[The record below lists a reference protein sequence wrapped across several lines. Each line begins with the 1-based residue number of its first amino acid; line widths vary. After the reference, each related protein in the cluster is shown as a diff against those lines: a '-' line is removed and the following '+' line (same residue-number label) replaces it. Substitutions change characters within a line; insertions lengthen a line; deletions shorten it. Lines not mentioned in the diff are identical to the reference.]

1 MRRDPR
7 GEICPV
13 AHALHDAGDER
24 GAVELAHLLGY
35 ADVLVHQRLVVDD
48 HVLVG
53 RLGVGR
59 LFETV
64 RLSVEEVLP
73 YVLLDEVEERDDV
86 QRAEL
91 CACWLAEE
99 EEVEEF

>member
-7 GEICPV
+7 GEIRTV
-13 AHALHDAGDER
+13 AHTLYDAGDER
-24 GAVELAHLLGY
+24 GAVQLAHLLGN

-73 YVLLDEVEERDDV
+73 YVLLDKVEERDDV
-86 QRAEL
+86 
-91 CACWLAEE
+91 
-99 EEVEEF
+99 